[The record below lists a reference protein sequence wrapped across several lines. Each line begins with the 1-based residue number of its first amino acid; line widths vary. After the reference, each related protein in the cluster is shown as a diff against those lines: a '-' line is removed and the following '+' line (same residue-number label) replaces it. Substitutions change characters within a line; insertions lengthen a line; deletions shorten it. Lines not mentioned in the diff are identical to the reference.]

1 MEPSA
6 ELDAGVQAYFLSH
19 VATTL
24 IWFDTKSL
32 ERPFPFHVTSN
43 TGLDRAVIGHLS
55 ARLLASPVCPHS
67 HLLVGQNSYLALLAI
82 VSTDGLIKQ
91 VHKTTQCSATE
102 GDSLVQTQVSCCA
115 F

>member
-6 ELDAGVQAYFLSH
+6 NCMQECKRTSSLALSH

-24 IWFDTKSL
+24 IWFNTKSL

-43 TGLDRAVIGHLS
+43 TGLDRVVIGHLS
-55 ARLLASPVCPHS
+55 TWLLASPVCPHS

-91 VHKTTQCSATE
+91 VHKIHSVLQLRKE
-102 GDSLVQTQVSCCA
+102 IH
-115 F
+115 

>member
-1 MEPSA
+1 MQECKRTSS
-6 ELDAGVQAYFLSH
+6 LSH

-43 TGLDRAVIGHLS
+43 TGLDRVVIGHLS
-55 ARLLASPVCPHS
+55 TRLLASVCPHS

-82 VSTDGLIKQ
+82 VSTDDLIKQ
-91 VHKTTQCSATE
+91 VHKTHSVLQLRKE
-102 GDSLVQTQVSCCA
+102 IH
-115 F
+115 